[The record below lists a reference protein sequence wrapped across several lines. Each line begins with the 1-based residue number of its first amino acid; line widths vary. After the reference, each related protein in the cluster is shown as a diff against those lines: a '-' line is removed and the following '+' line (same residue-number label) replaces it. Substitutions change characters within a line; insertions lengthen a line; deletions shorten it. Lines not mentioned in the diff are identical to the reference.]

1 MAVGVFGMSSA
12 AKMVLCSGLGSAL
25 HRHRWLWS
33 SVLQCSRQAATDA
46 LTVSMTA
53 EWKSVLT
60 TPEDMCKQE
69 YWAGEQ
75 AYWSPSTA
83 ECRARLCQLGLMN
96 GARGVVVAILL
107 RQRGL
112 TLEVLALASFQI
124 CLWCT
129 SLRTKALRA
138 SQTCRAHGCPSSAP
152 KWHTQERSLVWC
164 AQGFLYELRKT
175 RELDSVDP
183 DAARH

>member
-12 AKMVLCSGLGSAL
+12 AKLVLCSGLGSAL

-75 AYWSPSTA
+75 AYWSPESARKVRAPQTNQNPSTRAPLNA
-83 ECRARLCQLGLMN
+83 EPGPASS
-96 GARGVVVAILL
+96 AGVVVRCEAHHS
-107 RQRGL
+107 QA
-112 TLEVLALASFQI
+112 EAS
-124 CLWCT
+124 T
-129 SLRTKALRA
+129 
-138 SQTCRAHGCPSSAP
+138 
-152 KWHTQERSLVWC
+152 
-164 AQGFLYELRKT
+164 
-175 RELDSVDP
+175 
-183 DAARH
+183 